1 MQLTF
6 GNMTLELNIFYMSKK
21 PITPEEEDG
30 LEEVSIIDTLV
41 EEHCNRKMQEKL
53 NENIGNLEEGLPEHP
68 DLLAAL
74 QGWRRRE
81 EILPLFNEEEIQ

>member
-21 PITPEEEDG
+21 LITLEEEEG
-30 LEEVSIIDTLV
+30 PEKVCIIDTLV
-41 EEHCNRKMQEKL
+41 EEHYNRY
-53 NENIGNLEEGLPEHP
+53 LEEWLPEP
-68 DLLAAL
+68 SDVLAIL

-81 EILPLFNEEEIQ
+81 EILPLFNKEEA